1 MNSAVKETERKRL
14 NELSG
19 KVIGLCIEARKK
31 MNHRGTKNTEIR
43 RLASSADLAPASV
56 PKFVVSSILQKA
68 EWNNSTLIKE
78 NVAEEIS
85 KLKQQPGGKH
95 WNYWQCHTRPIADA
109 S

>member
-56 PKFVVSSILQKA
+56 CVRACFLCVLCVSVVKSL
-68 EWNNSTLIKE
+68 
-78 NVAEEIS
+78 
-85 KLKQQPGGKH
+85 
-95 WNYWQCHTRPIADA
+95 
-109 S
+109 